1 MERCGARR
9 PSDPEGW
16 YLCELPKGHTFPHS
30 DRDYDTWSNGMEE
43 PKTDMDA
50 VIDAGGH
57 ITEEGE
63 GTYLIPTVAAK
74 EQCGARWREDEGR
87 GFDGEIGWPCVRP
100 AGHTGAHA
108 DKDAESWS
116 FPTLP
121 ADSCGHYVGDEYNTD
136 RPCRLPFGHDG
147 EHSDAG
153 QCPATIGRRGEGE
166 HENYLIYQC
175 DGPPGHGGVHHNEEH
190 HHAWN
195 QDGYSFETIPADT
208 LTGRPTEEI
217 IRELA
222 ERLTRLEEQPTLTE
236 LATSLG
242 RIMERLNV
250 VEENADRVVKI
261 AENLRVRVPSFG
273 PQPVTGA
280 GIAALTS
287 QLRKLT
293 EVLDHMGRHESGNSS
308 WPKRQTPSEPCPVTV
323 RANVSGSTP
332 WNCTRPMGHG
342 GMHTDS
348 EGYTWSVSGI

>member
-43 PKTDMDA
+43 PKTDMGA

-57 ITEEGE
+57 
-63 GTYLIPTVAAK
+63 
-74 EQCGARWREDEGR
+74 
-87 GFDGEIGWPCVRP
+87 
-100 AGHTGAHA
+100 
-108 DKDAESWS
+108 
-116 FPTLP
+116 
-121 ADSCGHYVGDEYNTD
+121 NTD

-166 HENYLIYQC
+166 NRDLVIYRC
-175 DGPPGHGGVHHNEEH
+175 DGPVGHGGVHHNEEH
-190 HHAWN
+190 KHAWN
-195 QDGYSFETIPADT
+195 QDGYSFETIPADK
-208 LTGRPTEEI
+208 LTGRPTEDI

-222 ERLTRLEEQPTLTE
+222 ERLTRLESREFDARVTRLEGKVRGLSDEETRARVAGPGLTH
-236 LATSLG
+236 LS
-242 RIMERLNV
+242 V
-250 VEENADRVVKI
+250 
-261 AENLRVRVPSFG
+261 
-273 PQPVTGA
+273 
-280 GIAALTS
+280 AALTS

-293 EVLDHMGRHESGNSS
+293 EVLDQVTRLESPAPVEVERDPG
-308 WPKRQTPSEPCPVTV
+308 PEPCPVTV

-332 WNCTRPMGHG
+332 WNCILHRDHG

-348 EGYTWSVSGI
+348 EGYTWTVAGV